1 MEYLIYQTNEL
12 LKNMLIE
19 KLPGKMNKWL
29 YTNWG
34 EEMLKNSR
42 IYGPVLMK
50 RYTGEFENIKRI
62 LKFGH

>member
-1 MEYLIYQTNEL
+1 
-12 LKNMLIE
+12 MLIE

-50 RYTGEFENIKRI
+50 RYTGEFEKH
-62 LKFGH
+62 KSKY